1 MRLIFFGTSAFAV
14 PSLKAVAARHQ
25 VVMCVTQPDRPQGR
39 GLGLEPSPVK
49 QAALELGV
57 PLSQPDRPQAGAW
70 RALKPDIG
78 VVIAYGHI
86 IRRELLELPAHG
98 MVGVHPSLLPKYRG
112 AAPVPWALLHGE
124 TTTGV
129 TIFRLSERLD
139 DGDVIVQE
147 TVAIEPREQADAL
160 LDRLADIGARALVN
174 ALGAIETGR
183 ATFHPQ
189 DHAQASFAPKLTKAQ
204 GQIDWRAP
212 AQTIER
218 LVRAVVPW
226 PGAMTSWHGRPLKVW
241 AAWAIDAPSRP
252 AQAVPGTVMAAD
264 ATGLIVSAGAG
275 AVQIEDVQP
284 AGRRRMRVSE
294 FLAGH
299 PVRIG
304 ERFGTQD
311 PRPKTH
317 DTKH

>member
-14 PSLKAVAARHQ
+14 PSLKAVAAQHQ

-39 GLGLEPSPVK
+39 GLGFEPSPVK
-49 QAALELGV
+49 HAALELGV
-57 PLSQPDRPQAGAW
+57 PLSQPDRPQATAW

-86 IRRELLELPAHG
+86 IRRELLELPVHG

-124 TTTGV
+124 TMTGV

-147 TVAIEPREQADAL
+147 TVAIEPREQADTL
-160 LDRLADIGARALVN
+160 LSRLADIGARALVS
-174 ALGAIETGR
+174 ALGAIEAGR

-189 DHAQASFAPKLTKAQ
+189 DHAQASFAPKLTKTQ

-218 LVRAVVPW
+218 LVRATVPW
-226 PGAMTSWHGRPLKVW
+226 PGAVTSWHGQPLKVW
-241 AAWAIDAPSRP
+241 TAWVIDAPSRP
-252 AQAVPGTVMAAD
+252 VHAVPGTVMAAQ
-264 ATGLIVSAGAG
+264 ATGIVVATSAGA
-275 AVQIEDVQP
+275 VNIEEVQP
-284 AGRRRMRVSE
+284 AGRRRMRVKE

-299 PVRIG
+299 RVQIG
-304 ERFGTQD
+304 DRFGHETGD
-311 PRPKTH
+311 MRPET
-317 DTKH
+317 